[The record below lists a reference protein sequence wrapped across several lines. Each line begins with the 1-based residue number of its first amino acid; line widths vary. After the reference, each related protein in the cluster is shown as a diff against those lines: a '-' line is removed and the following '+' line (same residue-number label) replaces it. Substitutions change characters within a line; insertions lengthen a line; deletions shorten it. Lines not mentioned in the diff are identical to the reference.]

1 MSLCLSPEKTAGH
14 PNLEKTLQ
22 SPRALAS
29 TKARAVSLVT
39 GIYLAARETEAG
51 HPGVRVLVCRGR
63 GQRTLWRGPAS
74 APPALSARQA
84 AAGLRKCVWRPEPRR
99 AEHGRTR
106 RPWPADV
113 VLSQRPD
120 PTAAGK
126 CCSGPHPALQPG
138 IRLKP
143 AAGQQSFARAS
154 RTHTWVPSMQPWP
167 PAPHPA
173 PRATT
178 PAPCS
183 PGPAPR
189 TPGCRVLRTPAC
201 AREVSGHSSGGCLNL
216 GATRVSSLFLRPRRD
231 PRPLKG

>member
-113 VLSQRPD
+113 ARPQRPD

-154 RTHTWVPSMQPWP
+154 RTHTRVP
-167 PAPHPA
+167 H
-173 PRATT
+173 RAAVAAC

-183 PGPAPR
+183 PRHNPRALFPRPVTPHPWLPRAPDLGLCPR
-189 TPGCRVLRTPAC
+189 GLR
-201 AREVSGHSSGGCLNL
+201 SQLWGCLNL
-216 GATRVSSLFLRPRRD
+216 GATRVSSLLLRLRRD